1 MGHPTAHPSSGG
13 IRNFSTCIVLRYNV
27 NTMNDKS
34 QIGAVDYAALAEFR
48 YQIRRFLRFSEE
60 AARKSGIEPQQYQM
74 LLAIKGLPEG
84 SRARI
89 GELAERL
96 QIEHNSTVELIN
108 RLEGQD
114 LVQRNR
120 STEDRREVIVSLTNK
135 GEYILRELALH
146 HRQQLRTAG
155 PQLAASLFRAA
166 GARKSAKDPGRR
178 KVAPA
183 GRQKSIQK

>member
-1 MGHPTAHPSSGG
+1 MSERTQVG
-13 IRNFSTCIVLRYNV
+13 
-27 NTMNDKS
+27 
-34 QIGAVDYAALAEFR
+34 VDYVALAEFR

-60 AARKSGIEPQQYQM
+60 AARRCGIEPQQYQM

-114 LVQRNR
+114 LVHRNR
-120 STEDRREVIVSLTNK
+120 GTEDRREVIVSVTSK
-135 GEYILRELALH
+135 GEKILRELALH
-146 HRQQLRTAG
+146 HREQLRTAG
-155 PQLAASLFRAA
+155 PQLAAALHHATVGRKGARTSGARSRRGSVA
-166 GARKSAKDPGRR
+166 GARRKSF
-178 KVAPA
+178 
-183 GRQKSIQK
+183 